1 MKNKTVSLDAKPA
14 PAVEAEA
21 AKADKPTKKAEAK
34 DPVLAKAKTV
44 DPVAETVIDPAELYE

>member
-1 MKNKTVSLDAKPA
+1 MALEIENKIRALKGMKNKTVSLDAKPA

-34 DPVLAKAKTV
+34 DPVLRCV
-44 DPVAETVIDPAELYE
+44 